1 MTTRVALLVGGP
13 ENMIP
18 DFMQLENQE
27 TKWIGVDR
35 GALRLFEKG
44 LVPRMA
50 VGDFDSIS
58 TADLAVLKV
67 SENHFRVPALK
78 ISRTNL

>member
-35 GALRLFEKG
+35 GALR
-44 LVPRMA
+44 
-50 VGDFDSIS
+50 
-58 TADLAVLKV
+58 
-67 SENHFRVPALK
+67 
-78 ISRTNL
+78 